1 LVRAWS
7 IEEITMHKFR
17 IALAVAILAL
27 AALSAVDSA
36 SALFGS
42 DLSGYYERGDYQFSI
57 RGYEFSG
64 P

>member
-1 LVRAWS
+1 MKMLN
-7 IEEITMHKFR
+7 KLR